1 MCERR
6 NPRIIMAKK
15 NKMTE
20 NADQAAMQ
28 RLKKR
33 YEEEIRPQLQKELN
47 LANIMQVPKLEKI
60 VINVGVK
67 DAITNSKAI
76 QLVVDGIARIAGQ
89 APVKTIAKKSIAGF
103 KLREGMPIGVKV
115 TLRRK
120 KMYEF
125 LDKLITLSL
134 PKVRDFQGV
143 TRKFDGRG
151 NYNLGVKEWFI
162 FPEIDYD
169 VTDKTYG
176 LNITVHTSA
185 RDNDSGLKL
194 LESFGMPFRKA

>member
-1 MCERR
+1 
-6 NPRIIMAKK
+6 MAKAK
-15 NKMTE
+15 ESLDSTNRG
-20 NADQAAMQ
+20 AMP
-28 RLKKR
+28 RLKRK
-33 YEEEIRPQLQKELN
+33 YEDEIRPQLQKDLK
-47 LANIMQVPKLEKI
+47 LANIMQVPRLEKI

-67 DAITNSKAI
+67 DALTNSKAI
-76 QLVVDGIARIAGQ
+76 QVVVDGIARIAGQ

-120 KMYEF
+120 QMYEF

-134 PKVRDFQGV
+134 PTVRDFQGV
-143 TRKFDGRG
+143 TRKFDGQG

-169 VTDKTYG
+169 VTDKSYG
-176 LNITVHTSA
+176 LNITLHTTA
-185 RDNDSGLKL
+185 QDNESGLKL

>member
-1 MCERR
+1 
-6 NPRIIMAKK
+6 MAKTK
-15 NKMTE
+15 ELAHSTSK
-20 NADQAAMQ
+20 AATP
-28 RLKKR
+28 RLKKI
-33 YEEEIRPQLQKELN
+33 YDEEIRPKLQKDLN
-47 LANIMQVPKLEKI
+47 LANIMQVPRLEKI
-60 VINVGVK
+60 VLNVGVK
-67 DAITNSKAI
+67 DALTNSKAI
-76 QLVVDGIARIAGQ
+76 QVVVDGIARIAGQ
-89 APVKTIAKKSIAGF
+89 APVKTLAKKSIAGF

-115 TLRRK
+115 TLRSK

-143 TRKFDGRG
+143 TRNFDGRG

-169 VTDKTYG
+169 ITDKSYG
-176 LNITVHTSA
+176 LNITLHTTA
-185 RDNDSGLKL
+185 QDNESGVKL

>member
-1 MCERR
+1 
-6 NPRIIMAKK
+6 MAKAK
-15 NKMTE
+15 ESVGSTNK
-20 NADQAAMQ
+20 AAMP
-28 RLKKR
+28 RLKRK
-33 YEEEIRPQLQKELN
+33 YEEEIRPQLQKDLK
-47 LANIMQVPKLEKI
+47 LANIMQVPRLEKI

-67 DAITNSKAI
+67 EALTNSKAI
-76 QLVVDGIARIAGQ
+76 QVVVDGIARIAGQ

-120 KMYEF
+120 QMYEF

-169 VTDKTYG
+169 VTDKAYG
-176 LNITVHTSA
+176 LNITLHTTA
-185 RDNDSGLKL
+185 QDNESGLKL

>member
-1 MCERR
+1 M
-6 NPRIIMAKK
+6 MAKAK
-15 NKMTE
+15 ESVDSANK
-20 NADQAAMQ
+20 AAMP
-28 RLKKR
+28 RLKRK
-33 YEEEIRPQLQKELN
+33 YEEEIRPQLQKDLK
-47 LANIMQVPKLEKI
+47 LANIMQVPRLEKI

-67 DAITNSKAI
+67 EALTNSKAI
-76 QLVVDGIARIAGQ
+76 QVVVDGVARIAGQ
-89 APVKTIAKKSIAGF
+89 APIKTIAKKSIAGF

-115 TLRRK
+115 TLRK
-120 KMYEF
+120 KRMYEF

-134 PKVRDFQGV
+134 PTVRDFQGV

-169 VTDKTYG
+169 VTDKAFG
-176 LNITVHTSA
+176 LNITLHTTA
-185 RDNDSGLKL
+185 QDNESGLKL

>member
-1 MCERR
+1 M
-6 NPRIIMAKK
+6 MAKAK
-15 NKMTE
+15 ESVGSTNK
-20 NADQAAMQ
+20 AAMP
-28 RLKKR
+28 RLKRK
-33 YEEEIRPQLQKELN
+33 YEDEIRPQLQKDLN
-47 LANIMQVPKLEKI
+47 LANIMQVPRLEKI

-67 DAITNSKAI
+67 DALTNSKAI
-76 QLVVDGIARIAGQ
+76 QVVVDGIARIAGQ

-120 KMYEF
+120 QMYEF

-134 PKVRDFQGV
+134 PTVRDFQGV

-176 LNITVHTSA
+176 LNITLHTTA
-185 RDNDSGLKL
+185 QDNESGLKL

>member
-1 MCERR
+1 
-6 NPRIIMAKK
+6 MAKAK
-15 NKMTE
+15 ESVDSANK
-20 NADQAAMQ
+20 AAMP
-28 RLKKR
+28 RLKRK
-33 YEEEIRPQLQKELN
+33 YEEEIRPQLQKDLK
-47 LANIMQVPKLEKI
+47 LANIMQVPRLEKI

-67 DAITNSKAI
+67 EALTNSKAI
-76 QLVVDGIARIAGQ
+76 QVVVDGVARIAGQ
-89 APVKTIAKKSIAGF
+89 APIKTIAKKSIAGF

-115 TLRRK
+115 TLRK
-120 KMYEF
+120 KRMYEF

-134 PKVRDFQGV
+134 PTVRDFQGV

-169 VTDKTYG
+169 VTDKAFG
-176 LNITVHTSA
+176 LNITLHTTA
-185 RDNDSGLKL
+185 QDNESGLKL

>member
-1 MCERR
+1 
-6 NPRIIMAKK
+6 MAKAK
-15 NKMTE
+15 ESVDSTNK
-20 NADQAAMQ
+20 AAMP
-28 RLKKR
+28 RLKRK
-33 YEEEIRPQLQKELN
+33 YEEEIRPQLQKDLK
-47 LANIMQVPKLEKI
+47 LANIMQVPRLEKI

-67 DAITNSKAI
+67 DALTNSKAI
-76 QLVVDGIARIAGQ
+76 QVVVDGIARIAGQ

-120 KMYEF
+120 QMYEF

-134 PKVRDFQGV
+134 PTVRDFQGV
-143 TRKFDGRG
+143 TRKFDGQG

-169 VTDKTYG
+169 VTDKSYG
-176 LNITVHTSA
+176 LNITLHTTA
-185 RDNDSGLKL
+185 QDNESGLKL